1 MYLRHFMLE
10 RAGQRGHPDEAG
22 EPGGGP
28 VLEQGMAGF
37 KLVPLDPALIQR
49 VREMREQRG

>member
-1 MYLRHFMLE
+1 MLE